1 LAVISF
7 AYKILRRFLPEEKV
21 EAVKGLT
28 ITADGSG
35 VVFDVPAE
43 HLDAYLA
50 GREFCLLKS
59 MVILVIYLTQAYLFY
74 R

>member
-1 LAVISF
+1 M
-7 AYKILRRFLPEEKV
+7 LRRFLPEEKV

-50 GREFCLLKS
+50 GREFCLNHHQSSLLKS
-59 MVILVIYLTQAYLFY
+59 MVILVIFLTQEYLFY